1 MSYTNFNRHESMN
14 DETRREILDLINDVM
29 LYRINLRED
38 GKTYD
43 DNSKLRSLENQL
55 YGLFDGYLYED
66 LQLNALECSTE
77 LASRI
82 TRVYDIC
89 NRYPKLENPVHP
101 F

>member
-1 MSYTNFNRHESMN
+1 M
-14 DETRREILDLINDVM
+14 DDQTRREVLDLINDVM
-29 LYRINLRED
+29 LYKISLKED

-43 DNSKLRSLENQL
+43 SSKLYNLENEL

-89 NRYPKLENPVHP
+89 NRYPKVQNPIHN

>member
-1 MSYTNFNRHESMN
+1 MSYTNFNRHESM
-14 DETRREILDLINDVM
+14 DDQTRREVLDLINDVM
-29 LYRINLRED
+29 LYKISLKED

-43 DNSKLRSLENQL
+43 SSKLYNLENEL

-89 NRYPKLENPVHP
+89 NRYPKVQNPIHN